1 MHKRQPISKP
11 INNNNGHYIQAEH
24 KGNYYI
30 KIYDKAKQYRPIN
43 NELIS
48 QEILRIEVKQ
58 IRWNKYRKVGISTL
72 DDFNKCEKHLF
83 INDLINKWEEI
94 VFYNPMTICAN
105 FGEFY
110 SNSNYWIN
118 ILNRNP
124 KTYYRHLL
132 RLKSRNNE
140 NGNDIQLEIKRII
153 IDNIKYLNLN

>member
-1 MHKRQPISKP
+1 MR
-11 INNNNGHYIQAEH
+11 
-24 KGNYYI
+24 NYYI
-30 KIYDKAKQYRPIN
+30 KVYDKAKQYRPTN
-43 NELIS
+43 NGLIG

-58 IRWNKYRKVGISTL
+58 IRQHKYRKDGISTL
-72 DDFNKCEKHLF
+72 EDFNKANKSQF
-83 INDLINKWEEI
+83 VNDLTGKWEEI
-94 VFYNPMTICAN
+94 VFYNPITKGSN
-105 FGEFY
+105 YGEFY